1 MPSIPLKYVLP
12 LLGLTLSAFVF
23 NTSEF
28 MPIGLLTDI
37 AQSFAMTPAEA
48 GVMITVYA
56 WMVGLLSLPLMLFAC
71 RMDLRRL
78 LLLTLALF
86 TVGQAGA
93 GIAASFPA
101 LLAARI
107 AVACAHSVFWSI
119 AAPLATRLVTREHQP
134 FALSL
139 VAAGSSVA
147 MVFGLPL
154 GRVVGLA
161 LGWRTT
167 FLCIAA
173 ISFLTLIYLCRVFP
187 PLPRGEQF
195 SPAQLPSLVRQP
207 LIAGMFLLSL
217 LYATAYF
224 TAYSYIEPFLSS
236 IAHFAPSLITVTLM
250 VLGVMGFCGSFLFS
264 HCYGRC
270 RFGVLRAGLAGLTAS
285 LALFLPAAASLPL
298 TFLVCM
304 VLGTIS
310 TCFNLAM
317 QAELIRHTSRAS
329 SPVAMAI
336 FSGIF
341 NVGIGGGTFLGGQAS
356 AAGLL
361 ADVGLLGAAI
371 AAVAAAYLC
380 LVYIPQAKKRA
391 CGRAGV

>member
-12 LLGLTLSAFVF
+12 LMGLTLSAFVF
-23 NTSEF
+23 STSEF

-56 WMVGLLSLPLMLFAC
+56 WMVGLLSLPLMLIAC

-86 TVGQAGA
+86 TIGQAGA
-93 GIAASFPA
+93 GLAASFPA

-161 LGWRTT
+161 LGWRTRDGS
-167 FLCIAA
+167 CA
-173 ISFLTLIYLCRVFP
+173 
-187 PLPRGEQF
+187 GEKR
-195 SPAQLPSLVRQP
+195 SP
-207 LIAGMFLLSL
+207 
-217 LYATAYF
+217 
-224 TAYSYIEPFLSS
+224 
-236 IAHFAPSLITVTLM
+236 
-250 VLGVMGFCGSFLFS
+250 CGS
-264 HCYGRC
+264 
-270 RFGVLRAGLAGLTAS
+270 
-285 LALFLPAAASLPL
+285 
-298 TFLVCM
+298 
-304 VLGTIS
+304 
-310 TCFNLAM
+310 
-317 QAELIRHTSRAS
+317 
-329 SPVAMAI
+329 
-336 FSGIF
+336 
-341 NVGIGGGTFLGGQAS
+341 GGTTRQ
-356 AAGLL
+356 
-361 ADVGLLGAAI
+361 
-371 AAVAAAYLC
+371 
-380 LVYIPQAKKRA
+380 R
-391 CGRAGV
+391 

>member
-1 MPSIPLKYVLP
+1 
-12 LLGLTLSAFVF
+12 
-23 NTSEF
+23 
-28 MPIGLLTDI
+28 
-37 AQSFAMTPAEA
+37 
-48 GVMITVYA
+48 MITVYA
-56 WMVGLLSLPLMLFAC
+56 WMVGLLSLPLMLIAC

-86 TVGQAGA
+86 TIGQAGA
-93 GIAASFPA
+93 GLAASFPA

-167 FLCIAA
+167 FFCIAA
-173 ISFLTLIYLCRVFP
+173 ISFLTLVYLCRVFP
-187 PLPRGEQF
+187 PLPPGERF

-207 LIAGMFLLSL
+207 LIAGIFLLSL

-224 TAYSYIEPFLSS
+224 TAYSYIEPFLSTT
-236 IAHFAPSLITVTLM
+236 AHFAPSLITVTLM

-270 RFGVLRAGLAGLTAS
+270 RFGVLRAGLAGLMAS
-285 LALFLPAAASLPL
+285 LALLLPASASLPL
-298 TFLVCM
+298 TFLACM

-317 QAELIRHTSRAS
+317 QAEIIRHTTRAS

-341 NVGIGGGTFLGGQAS
+341 NVGIGSGTFLGGRAS

-361 ADVGLLGAAI
+361 AYVGFFGAAI
-371 AAVAAAYLC
+371 AAAAAVYLC
-380 LVYIPQAKKRA
+380 LVYIPQAKKRERDGA
-391 CGRAGV
+391 